1 MSMTDEEIN
10 EKLEKV
16 QQHITLTL
24 QAIDL
29 NFARCNQIVSAS
41 MLPTVDKYNEA
52 TREIWNNSKIWN
64 YLFKSLDHTNNVEH
78 GSNRPPLSPLTS
90 THSHDMLN
98 KSTLQLQLL
107 QSHFN
112 TSFGTSELSS
122 LSSKDEKMSD

>member
-1 MSMTDEEIN
+1 MSMTNEEVN

-29 NFARCNQIVSAS
+29 NFAKCNQIVSAF

-64 YLFKSLDHTNNVEH
+64 YLFKSLDYTNGVEH

-90 THSHDMLN
+90 TNSHDIMNRSALHLIREHY
-98 KSTLQLQLL
+98 KST
-107 QSHFN
+107 
-112 TSFGTSELSS
+112 FGTSELSS
-122 LSSKDEKMSD
+122 MSSSEDNDNIS

>member
-1 MSMTDEEIN
+1 MSMTNEEIN

-29 NFARCNQIVSAS
+29 NFAQCNQIVSAS

-52 TREIWNNSKIWN
+52 TREIWNNSK
-64 YLFKSLDHTNNVEH
+64 
-78 GSNRPPLSPLTS
+78 
-90 THSHDMLN
+90 
-98 KSTLQLQLL
+98 LQLL
-107 QSHFN
+107 QSQFN